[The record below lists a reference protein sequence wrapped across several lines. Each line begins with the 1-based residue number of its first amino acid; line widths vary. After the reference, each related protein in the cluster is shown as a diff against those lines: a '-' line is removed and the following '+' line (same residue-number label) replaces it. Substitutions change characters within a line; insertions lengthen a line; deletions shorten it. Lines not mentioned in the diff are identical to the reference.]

1 MLLPV
6 ESSDCV
12 RSSARCSRYHAGA
25 GKQFL
30 WTVCCSAR
38 SIPTFIRHGC
48 KQKPA
53 RFTER
58 VGVERMMGIAP
69 RLLCGTPAHFGADIR
84 CAHPNGARAI
94 TPGRAN
100 SSYGLFAV
108 PPVRFPHSVNVI
120 SQSKNPLRVGGFCFG
135 ANDGNR
141 THNRSLGS
149 CCFTTKLH
157 SRDCVCR
164 FRLIRVTARIACLR
178 PRSRSLSLRQRV
190 TRGDMCTAAAAP
202 GARHR
207 AATSRTVILAYLR
220 ERSTVFGK
228 YSRGSVKDMRLYAR
242 D

>member
-1 MLLPV
+1 MDCLLFRPFYSHIRRQV
-6 ESSDCV
+6 KTKRPSRVRRSFRIGANDGNRSALAIIITAHIWGLTSVPHIGALLALSRRGGQTVLMDCLLFRPFDSHIRRQMKTKRPSRV
-12 RSSARCSRYHAGA
+12 R
-25 GKQFL
+25 
-30 WTVCCSAR
+30 R
-38 SIPTFIRHGC
+38 S
-48 KQKPA
+48 
-53 RFTER
+53 
-58 VGVERMMGIAP
+58 
-69 RLLCGTPAHFGADIR
+69 LC
-84 CAHPNGARAI
+84 
-94 TPGRAN
+94 
-100 SSYGLFAV
+100 
-108 PPVRFPHSVNVI
+108 
-120 SQSKNPLRVGGFCFG
+120 G